1 MRVAKAAAADNALR
15 RRPPGRGARNT
26 RAGLRARRDRAC
38 VVESIARRRS
48 VPQAPNPTA
57 VPTLPHKLSVLVF
70 ITNRAGEL
78 LLIERAKAPNLG
90 QWSPIG
96 GKLETA
102 TGESPHECAARE
114 TREETGLACAQEDF
128 HLFAMIAERAYEGGA
143 HWLMFLFVCR
153 RPIERLPPDMHEGRF
168 GFFSRAAV
176 DGLALPETDRTALWP
191 LYDTHRE
198 GFVALRADCTPGRPV
213 EAIIEEVLPAG
224 RGVVS

>member
-1 MRVAKAAAADNALR
+1 L
-15 RRPPGRGARNT
+15 PPSLVSHTGKGVSST
-26 RAGLRARRDRAC
+26 
-38 VVESIARRRS
+38 
-48 VPQAPNPTA
+48 PNHATGPSS

-70 ITNRAGEL
+70 VTSAAGEL
-78 LLIERAKAPNLG
+78 LLIERAKSPNLG

-114 TREETGLACAQEDF
+114 TLEEAGLACEPQEF

-153 RPIERLPPDMHEGRF
+153 QPIAALPADISEGRF
-168 GFFSRAAV
+168 GFFTREAV
-176 DGLALPETDRTALWP
+176 DALPLPETDRAALWP
-191 LYDTHRE
+191 LYDRHRD

-213 EAIIEEVLPAG
+213 QAIIEQVLAPPRPDAA
-224 RGVVS
+224 